1 MSIKLL
7 KKIHCLVESIT
18 GETFYIA
25 GGAVVDSLYGKEP
38 KDYDLVL
45 PLPSTVAYHEDCGN
59 PDVVA
64 HKMIE
69 GFAHDFGRLG
79 FSVKVYQSYGLNTGE
94 EINDTSFQAMFYSC
108 MKVQMGNCQL
118 DILLSK
124 ADCIEEHVKR
134 HDCNMNMVW
143 FDGRE
148 VQWEHGGNEA
158 KVPYLEFRDG
168 VCADRIRR
176 MKIKYHHLC
185 SG

>member
-25 GGAVVDSLYGKEP
+25 GGAVVDTLYGKTP

-45 PLPSTVAYHEDCGN
+45 PLGMADDSE
-59 PDVVA
+59 A
-64 HKMIE
+64 HQCIE
-69 GFAHDFGRLG
+69 SFSEVFSRLG
-79 FSVKVYQSYGLNTGE
+79 CTTKVYQSYGINMGE

-124 ADCIEEHVKR
+124 ADCIEDHVKR

-148 VQWEHGGNEA
+148 IQWEHGGSEP
-158 KVPYLEFRDG
+158 KVDVLEFREG
-168 VCADRIRR
+168 VCDARINR
-176 MKIKYHHLC
+176 MDIKRHNLIC
-185 SG
+185 SEITSAL

>member
-1 MSIKLL
+1 MSLKLL

-45 PLPSTVAYHEDCGN
+45 CMGEGDAEKDTEAHHLIEHLSRQFSNLGLST
-59 PDVVA
+59 
-64 HKMIE
+64 
-69 GFAHDFGRLG
+69 
-79 FSVKVYQSYGLNTGE
+79 KVYQSYGVNFGE

-124 ADCIEEHVKR
+124 AACIEDHVKK

-148 VQWEHGGNEA
+148 IRWEHGGIEA
-158 KVPYLEFRDG
+158 KVDRLEFRAG
-168 VCADRIRR
+168 VCYARIAR
-176 MKIKYHHLC
+176 MDIKRNALISC
-185 SG
+185 QFN